1 MKIKLLIILIFSFVF
16 ANSQTTFKV
25 MQFNL
30 LNYGNYYGDCTSS
43 NNNVD
48 NKNEYM
54 KTIISYLEPDI
65 ICVNELENNAYYA
78 DYLLDNALNQDGRNY
93 YQRANVNGN
102 GYTINMIYYD
112 SRKFVLDGEDNI
124 WADPRRI
131 NAYKMHFK
139 DAGNLGNAEIT
150 FVSGHL
156 KASEGADNETK
167 RANATAN
174 VMSYMV
180 NSGTGNYIF
189 LGDFNLYTSNEEA
202 YQNIINPS
210 NSPYKLYDPVNH
222 SGNWHNNYNSR
233 YYHTQS
239 SHSSTNCA
247 VGGGLDDRFD
257 FIMMSEYIKN
267 GTNHYQYVLN
277 SYTTVAQDG
286 NHYNDAINFG
296 TNNSGVPENV
306 INAIYNMSDHLP
318 VTMEMEVDQNT
329 SSVNKLSNLEVK
341 YNNPVLNKLVLTI
354 NSNKILNL
362 QIFSIRGKLIFNTR
376 QIFNK
381 FENPIDLS
389 FLKQGMYIM
398 RISGKDIN
406 LSKKFIKINKL

>member
-1 MKIKLLIILIFSFVF
+1 MF

-30 LNYGNYYGDCTSS
+30 LNYGNYNTYCTSS

-48 NKNEYM
+48 NKNGYM

-102 GYTINMIYYD
+102 GYTVNMIYYD

-150 FVSGHL
+150 FISGHL
-156 KASEGADNETK
+156 KASDGTDNETK

-180 NSGTGNYIF
+180 NAGTGNYVF

-210 NSPYKLYDPVNH
+210 NSSYKLYDPVNH

-267 GTNHYQYVLN
+267 GTNHYQYVSN

-329 SSVNKLSNLEVK
+329 SSVNKISNLEVK
-341 YNNPVLNKLVLTI
+341 YNNPVLNNLDLTI

-376 QIFNK
+376 KNFNRFK
-381 FENPIDLS
+381 SPIDLS
-389 FLKQGMYIM
+389 FLKPGMYIM
-398 RISGKDIN
+398 RISGKEIN
-406 LSKKFIKINKL
+406 LSKKIIKINKL